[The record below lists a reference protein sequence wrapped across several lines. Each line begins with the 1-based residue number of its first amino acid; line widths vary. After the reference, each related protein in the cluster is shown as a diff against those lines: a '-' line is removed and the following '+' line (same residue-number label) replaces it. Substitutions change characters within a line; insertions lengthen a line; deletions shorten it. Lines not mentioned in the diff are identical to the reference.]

1 MPHALNR
8 GDVDLTR
15 LAGELSERLG
25 RPVALTARFPT
36 QGQDGVL
43 IVVDPATG
51 QELNVDG
58 RTVVGAVRSHVP
70 PPSAQQ
76 QRANALSAAEAK
88 AAKGDMA
95 GALADVLALLRAGG

>member
-1 MPHALNR
+1 MPHALTR
-8 GDVDLTR
+8 TDMDLARFAVELGD
-15 LAGELSERLG
+15 RLG
-25 RPVALTARFPT
+25 RPVAVSARAP
-36 QGQDGVL
+36 QGGQDGVL

-58 RTVVGAVRSHVP
+58 RTVLGAIRSHVP
-70 PPSAQQ
+70 PPTAAQ

-88 AAKGDMA
+88 AAKGDTA